1 MAKTKMKSPANP
13 VWDEVI
19 AELNEFASTLQV
31 GGEEALTAKYSV
43 RQLVVTPPPELTAD
57 QVRTARDSLHL
68 SQAAFAQFL
77 GIGVSL
83 VRAWEGGTR
92 SPKGADRRLLAD
104 LLAHPAHW
112 QARVKEAVS
121 RAS

>member
-1 MAKTKMKSPANP
+1 MAKSKANGNP

-19 AELNEFASTLQV
+19 ADLNGLAAALKA
-31 GGEEALTAKYSV
+31 GGMPAAAKYAVRPLAVSPPPDLTA
-43 RQLVVTPPPELTAD
+43 E
-57 QVRTARDSLHL
+57 QVRAARDGVRL
-68 SQAAFAQFL
+68 SQAAFARFL

-104 LLAHPAHW
+104 LLAHPNHW
-112 QARVKEAVS
+112 RARVKEAVS
-121 RAS
+121 RTS